1 MIGTLFGPYVV
12 VATSNHTRIQGSFR
26 FGPPI
31 GKSVQ
36 FKMGSWIGANTTV
49 LHGSTI
55 GKGSVVGANSIV
67 SGEVPDNCVFAGNPG
82 YVRKELHD

>member
-1 MIGTLFGPYVV
+1 
-12 VATSNHTRIQGSFR
+12 
-26 FGPPI
+26 
-31 GKSVQ
+31 
-36 FKMGSWIGANTTV
+36 MGSWIGANTTV